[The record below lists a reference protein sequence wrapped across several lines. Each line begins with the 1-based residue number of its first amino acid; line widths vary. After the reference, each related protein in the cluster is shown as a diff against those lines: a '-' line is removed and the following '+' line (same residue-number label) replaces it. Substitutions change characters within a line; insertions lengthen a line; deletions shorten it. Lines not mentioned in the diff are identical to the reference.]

1 MTAKSPKTTP
11 TSEIRSLFSLIESF
25 RSAINSVRAH
35 GFRSFLTTLGIIIGV
50 SSTIAV
56 VSVIQGLSYSINQQ
70 FEGFG
75 SNSISI
81 RSHTP
86 RSERMKGKI
95 ARITADDVEL
105 IRNNVEGVDHITPT
119 LGSNVGGTSP
129 IKFKGN
135 QAFAQVAGTTYTY
148 QDVQNIDIKH
158 GRFLSYSDNQSRRK
172 VIVIGEKLRE
182 DLSLP
187 KDPVG
192 EFVYFAGEWLKVIG
206 LAEPKG
212 SFFGFSQDN
221 FAILPYTTMQGLNGN
236 LLEPDIFVQLQLKN
250 FEQLKNTKEKIRSI
264 LRKQHGLKS
273 QQDDDFKIETPEQLT
288 SGISQVISTLTI
300 VLGGIVSIS
309 LIVGGIGIMNIMLV
323 SVTERT
329 REIGICKAIGAKRHH
344 ILMQFLIESIVLSL
358 IGGILGI
365 VLGYGLGAIAAAM
378 IPGFPPANVPLW
390 AVGIAFGFSASIGVI
405 FGILPAAKAANLDPI
420 DALRYE

>member
-1 MTAKSPKTTP
+1 M
-11 TSEIRSLFSLIESF
+11 FSLIESF
-25 RSAINSVRAH
+25 RSAISSVRAH

-81 RSHTP
+81 RSYTP

-95 ARITADDVEL
+95 SRITHDDVEL
-105 IRNNVEGVDHITPT
+105 IRKQVEGVEHITPT
-119 LGSNVGGTSP
+119 LGSNVGGTSAV
-129 IKFKGN
+129 KYKGH
-135 QAFAQVAGTTYTY
+135 QAFGQVAGTTYTY
-148 QDVQNIDIKH
+148 QNVQNIDMKF

-172 VIVIGEKLRE
+172 VVVIGEKLRE

-187 KDPVG
+187 KNPVG
-192 EFVYFAGEWLKVIG
+192 EFIFFAGEWLKVIG

-221 FAILPYTTMQGLNGN
+221 FVILPYSTMQGLNGN
-236 LLEPDIFVQLQLKN
+236 LLEPDIFLQLQLKD
-250 FEQLKNTKEKIRSI
+250 LAKLDSIKEKITNI
-264 LRKQHGLKS
+264 LRKQHRLKKN
-273 QQDDDFKIETPEQLT
+273 DDNDFKIETPEQLT

-344 ILMQFLIESIVLSL
+344 ILLQFLIESVVLSL
-358 IGGILGI
+358 IGGVIGI
-365 VLGYGLGAIAAAM
+365 VLGYGLGAMAAAM

-390 AVGIAFGFSASIGVI
+390 AVGIAFGFSASIGII

>member
-1 MTAKSPKTTP
+1 M
-11 TSEIRSLFSLIESF
+11 FSLIESF
-25 RSAINSVRAH
+25 RSALISVKAH

-50 SSTIAV
+50 ASTIAV

-81 RSHTP
+81 RSFTP

-95 ARITADDVEL
+95 ARITPDDVEM
-105 IRNNVEGVDHITPT
+105 IRKQATGVEFITPT
-119 LGSNVGGTSP
+119 LSSNIGGTSA
-129 IKFKGN
+129 IKYKGN
-135 QAFAQVAGTTYTY
+135 QAFAQIAGTTYTY
-148 QDVQNIDIKH
+148 QDVQNIDVKY
-158 GRFLSYSDNQSRRK
+158 GRFLSFSDNQSRRK
-172 VIVIGEKLRE
+172 VVVIGEKLRD
-182 DLSLP
+182 DLNLP
-187 KDPVG
+187 TNPVG
-192 EFVYFAGEWLKVIG
+192 SFISFAGEWLKVIG

-221 FAILPYTTMQGLNGN
+221 FAILPYSTMQGLNGN
-236 LLEPDIFVQLQLKN
+236 LLEPDIFVQLQLKDIDN
-250 FEQLKNTKEKIRSI
+250 LEEIKAKIKRI
-264 LRKQHGLKS
+264 LRKQHNLKPEE
-273 QQDDDFKIETPEQLT
+273 DDDFKIETPEQLT
-288 SGISQVISTLTI
+288 SGISQVISTMTI

-344 ILMQFLIESIVLSL
+344 ILLQFLIEAIVLSL
-358 IGGILGI
+358 LGGIIGI
-365 VLGYGLGAIAAAM
+365 IIGYGLGLLASAS
-378 IPGFPPANVPLW
+378 IPNFPPANVPLW
-390 AVGIAFGFSASIGVI
+390 AVGVAFGFSAGVGI
-405 FGILPAAKAANLDPI
+405 VFGILPAAKAANLDPI

>member
-1 MTAKSPKTTP
+1 MRWSM
-11 TSEIRSLFSLIESF
+11 FSLIESF
-25 RSAINSVRAH
+25 RSAISSIKAH

-56 VSVIQGLSYSINQQ
+56 VSVVQGLSHSINQQ

-75 SNSISI
+75 ANSISI
-81 RSHTP
+81 RSYTP
-86 RSERMKGKI
+86 RKERMKGKV
-95 ARITADDVEL
+95 ARITADDIEI
-105 IRNNVEGVDHITPT
+105 IRKNIEGVQYITPT
-119 LGSNVGGTSP
+119 LGSNAGATSA
-129 IKFKGN
+129 IRYNGN
-135 QAFAQVAGTTYTY
+135 KTFGQVAGSTYNY
-148 QDVQNIDIKH
+148 QSVQNIDIKF

-172 VIVIGEKLRE
+172 VAVIGEKVRNE
-182 DLSLP
+182 LSLP
-187 KDPVG
+187 SNPVG
-192 EFVYFAGEWLKVIG
+192 SFIEFSGEWFKIIG

-221 FAILPYTTMQGLNGN
+221 FLVMPYSTMHGLNGN
-236 LLEPDIFVQLQLKN
+236 ITEPDIFVQLQLKN
-250 FEQLKNTKEKIRSI
+250 IENLETIKSKIIQL
-264 LRKQHGLKS
+264 LRKQHRLKAS
-273 QQDDDFKIETPEQLT
+273 EDDDFKIETPEQLT
-288 SGISQVISTLTI
+288 SGISQVIDTMTI

-344 ILMQFLIESIVLSL
+344 ILLQFLIEAVVLSL
-358 IGGILGI
+358 LGGIVGI
-365 VLGYGLGAIAAAM
+365 ILGYGLGFLASAA

-390 AVGIAFGFSASIGVI
+390 AIATAFGFSACVGIL
-405 FGILPAAKAANLDPI
+405 FGILPASKAANLDPI

>member
-1 MTAKSPKTTP
+1 M
-11 TSEIRSLFSLIESF
+11 FSLIESF

-50 SSTIAV
+50 ASTIAV

-81 RSHTP
+81 RSDTP
-86 RSERMKGKI
+86 RAERLKGKVS
-95 ARITADDVEL
+95 RITSNDVEA
-105 IRNNVEGVDHITPT
+105 IRKQVKGVQYITPQ
-119 LGSNVGGTSP
+119 LASKVGGTNA
-129 IKFKGN
+129 IKYKGN
-135 QAFAQVAGTTYTY
+135 QAFSQVVGSTHNY
-148 QDVQNIDIKH
+148 QNVQDSNMKY
-158 GRFLSYSDNQSRRK
+158 GRFLSHSDNQTRRK
-172 VIVIGEKLRE
+172 VAVIGEKLRK
-182 DLSLP
+182 DLNLP
-187 KDPVG
+187 ENPVG
-192 EFVYFAGEWLKVIG
+192 QFINYAGEWIKIIG

-221 FAILPYTTMQGLNGN
+221 FAVLPYSAMQGLNGN
-236 LLEPDIFVQLQLKN
+236 LMEPDIFLQLQLKDIEN
-250 FEQLKNTKEKIRSI
+250 LDNIKQKLRSI
-264 LRKQHGLKS
+264 LRKEHRLKTD
-273 QQDDDFKIETPEQLT
+273 QEDDFKIETPEQLT
-288 SGISQVISTLTI
+288 SGISQLINTMTI

-344 ILMQFLIESIVLSL
+344 ILLQFLIEAIVLSL
-358 IGGILGI
+358 IGGVIGI
-365 VLGYGLGAIAAAM
+365 ALGYGLGALAAAS
-378 IPGFPPANVPLW
+378 IPNFPPANVPLW
-390 AVGIAFGFSASIGVI
+390 AVGLAFGFSAFVGVL

>member
-1 MTAKSPKTTP
+1 M
-11 TSEIRSLFSLIESF
+11 FSLIESF
-25 RSAINSVRAH
+25 RSAISSVRAH

-75 SNSISI
+75 ANSISI
-81 RSHTP
+81 TSHTP
-86 RSERMKGKI
+86 RSERLKGKSS
-95 ARITADDVEL
+95 RITDKDVAA
-105 IRNNVEGVDHITPT
+105 IRKHSEGISFITPS
-119 LGSNVGGTSP
+119 LQSKFGGTNG
-129 IKFKGN
+129 IQFRGN
-135 QAFAQVAGTTYTY
+135 TSFAQVSGTTYSS
-148 QDVQNIDIKH
+148 QDLSNLNIKF
-158 GRFLSYSDNQSRRK
+158 GRFLSYSDNLSRRK
-172 VIVIGEKLRE
+172 VVVIGEKLRE
-182 DLSLP
+182 DLELP

-192 EFVYFAGEWLKVIG
+192 EFISYAGVWFKIIG

-221 FAILPYTTMQGLNGN
+221 FAILPYNTMRFLNGN
-236 LLEPDIFVQLQLKN
+236 LLRPDIFLQLQLKDMQ
-250 FEQLKNTKEKIRSI
+250 QLEVIKDRLVRI
-264 LRKQHGLKS
+264 LRKNHRLEK
-273 QQDDDFKIETPEQLT
+273 DEADDFKIQTSEQLT
-288 SGISQVISTLTI
+288 SGISNIIDTMTV

-309 LIVGGIGIMNIMLV
+309 LLVGGIGIMNIMLV

-344 ILMQFLIESIVLSL
+344 ILMQFLIEAIVLSL
-358 IGGILGI
+358 LGGIIGI
-365 VLGYGLGAIAAAM
+365 ILGYALGMLAAAS

-390 AVGIAFGFSASIGVI
+390 AIGIAFGFSAFVGIL
-405 FGILPAAKAANLDPI
+405 FGIIPAAKAANLDPI

>member
-1 MTAKSPKTTP
+1 M
-11 TSEIRSLFSLIESF
+11 FSLIESF
-25 RSAINSVRAH
+25 RSAIASVRAH

-81 RSHTP
+81 RSYTP
-86 RSERMKGKI
+86 RSEALKGKV
-95 ARITADDVEL
+95 ARITAEDVEM
-105 IRNNVEGVDHITPT
+105 IRQKAEGVQYITPQ
-119 LGSNVGGTSP
+119 LGSTIGGTNAV
-129 IKFKGN
+129 KYKGN
-135 QAFAQVAGTTYTY
+135 QAFAQIAGTTYNY
-148 QDVQNIDIKH
+148 QNIQNIDMRY
-158 GRFLSYSDNQSRRK
+158 GRFLSYSDNESRRK
-172 VIVIGEKLRE
+172 VVVIGEQLRDE
-182 DLSLP
+182 LDLP
-187 KDPVG
+187 ENPID
-192 EFVYFAGEWLKVIG
+192 EFVFFAGEWLKVVG

-221 FAILPYTTMQGLNGN
+221 FVILPYRTMQGLNGN
-236 LLEPDIFVQLQLKN
+236 LQRPDIFVQLQLKSSEN
-250 FEQLKNTKEKIRSI
+250 LDTIRSQLSSI
-264 LRKQHGLKS
+264 LRKQHRLKPGD
-273 QQDDDFKIETPEQLT
+273 DDDFKIETPEQLT
-288 SGISQVISTLTI
+288 SGISAVIDTMTL

-309 LIVGGIGIMNIMLV
+309 LLVGGIGIMNIMLV

-344 ILMQFLIESIVLSL
+344 ILLQFLIEAVVLSL
-358 IGGILGI
+358 LGGVIGIL
-365 VLGYGLGAIAAAM
+365 LGYAIGMLAAAM
-378 IPGFPPANVPLW
+378 IPNFPAANVPLW
-390 AVGIAFGFSASIGVI
+390 AIGVAFGFSAFVGIL

>member
-1 MTAKSPKTTP
+1 M
-11 TSEIRSLFSLIESF
+11 FSLIESF
-25 RSAINSVRAH
+25 RSAILSVKAH

-56 VSVIQGLSYSINQQ
+56 VSVIQGLSHSINQQ

-81 RSHTP
+81 RSFTP
-86 RSERMKGKI
+86 REERMKGKI
-95 ARITADDVEL
+95 ARISANDVEM
-105 IRNNVEGVDHITPT
+105 IRRHSEGVEFITPT
-119 LGSNVGGTSP
+119 LSSTIGGTSP
-129 IKFKGN
+129 VKYKGN
-135 QAFAQVAGTTYTY
+135 QAFAQIAGTTYTY
-148 QDVQNIDIKH
+148 QDVQNIDIKY
-158 GRFLSYSDNQSRRK
+158 GRFLSYSDNQTRRK

-187 KDPVG
+187 NNPVG
-192 EFVYFAGEWLKVIG
+192 SFVNFAGEWLKVIG
-206 LAEPKG
+206 LAEPRG

-221 FAILPYTTMQGLNGN
+221 FAILPYNTMRGLNGN

-250 FEQLKNTKEKIRSI
+250 VDDLDQIKAKLRTI
-264 LRKQHGLKS
+264 LRKQHHLEPDE
-273 QQDDDFKIETPEQLT
+273 DDDFKIETPEQLT
-288 SGISQVISTLTI
+288 SGISQLISTMTV

-344 ILMQFLIESIVLSL
+344 ILLQFLIEAVVLSL
-358 IGGILGI
+358 LGGIIGI
-365 VLGYGLGAIAAAM
+365 VLGYGLGMLAAAA
-378 IPGFPPANVPLW
+378 IPNFPAANVPLW
-390 AVGIAFGFSASIGVI
+390 AVGIAFGFSAFVGIL